1 MKKVL
6 FAVLLVSGLAIAAIS
21 TDKKYKLNQY
31 MGATARETNLGTLID
46 EGGQVGHAKD
56 GHQPK
61 SVLIA
66 TYDFSVDG
74 GDSVS
79 LPETLPED
87 AVITRS
93 YIEVLTQPVTA
104 GTGSSVVIT
113 TESSGDVYAE
123 TAATSLTTG
132 FKAGVS
138 DGTVSNFK
146 KMTASRPVTIGVIG
160 DDLSAGK
167 IKVYLEYF
175 MSE

>member
-21 TDKKYKLNQY
+21 TDKKYKLDQY
-31 MGATARETNLGTLID
+31 MGGVAKETGLGTLID
-46 EGGQVGHAKD
+46 EGGQVGLQKD

-61 SVLIA
+61 QVLIA
-66 TYDFSVDG
+66 TYDLSVDG
-74 GDSVS
+74 GDSVA
-79 LPETLPED
+79 LPEELPD
-87 AVITRS
+87 NAVITRS
-93 YIEVLTQPVTA
+93 YLEVLTQPVTS
-104 GTGSSVVIT
+104 GSGSSVAIT

-146 KMTASRPVTIGVIG
+146 KMTAERPVYIEVVG